1 MINKITIKNSVKIY
15 NDEYVR
21 KKKKNNEIDK
31 IYEYLLSRSFDYFPE
46 IVKEDDEYIYYKYIN
61 DIEEPSEQKVMD
73 LVVLASL
80 LHNKTTFYREV
91 DIDNYKYIYES
102 VSDKIED
109 TFNYY
114 NTLMD
119 YIESEVY
126 MSPGDYL
133 IARNISIIY
142 SALKYAKENI
152 DVWYKMNDNS
162 RRMRVVMNH
171 MNLGLDHYLKEDK
184 PYLIS
189 FDRAKIDMPINDLVV
204 LYKKHYLEI
213 DFNDILKVYLSKYPL
228 TDDEMLLFLV
238 MISIP
243 EKISNVASEYKR
255 VIEIRG
261 IIDYVYKSG
270 DLVAK
275 YGIKKQT
282 NEGHKLT

>member
-1 MINKITIKNSVKIY
+1 
-15 NDEYVR
+15 
-21 KKKKNNEIDK
+21 
-31 IYEYLLSRSFDYFPE
+31 
-46 IVKEDDEYIYYKYIN
+46 
-61 DIEEPSEQKVMD
+61 
-73 LVVLASL
+73 
-80 LHNKTTFYREV
+80 
-91 DIDNYKYIYES
+91 
-102 VSDKIED
+102 
-109 TFNYY
+109 
-114 NTLMD
+114 
-119 YIESEVY
+119 
-126 MSPGDYL
+126 
-133 IARNISIIY
+133 
-142 SALKYAKENI
+142 
-152 DVWYKMNDNS
+152 MNDNS

-243 EKISNVASEYKR
+243 EKISNVVSEYKR

>member
-31 IYEYLLSRSFDYFPE
+31 IYEYLLSRNFDYFPE

-119 YIESEVY
+119 YI
-126 MSPGDYL
+126 
-133 IARNISIIY
+133 
-142 SALKYAKENI
+142 
-152 DVWYKMNDNS
+152 
-162 RRMRVVMNH
+162 
-171 MNLGLDHYLKEDK
+171 
-184 PYLIS
+184 
-189 FDRAKIDMPINDLVV
+189 
-204 LYKKHYLEI
+204 
-213 DFNDILKVYLSKYPL
+213 
-228 TDDEMLLFLV
+228 
-238 MISIP
+238 
-243 EKISNVASEYKR
+243 
-255 VIEIRG
+255 
-261 IIDYVYKSG
+261 
-270 DLVAK
+270 
-275 YGIKKQT
+275 
-282 NEGHKLT
+282 